1 MECPAEFVISPDPIP
16 AHAGWDDGRDGA
28 EIVFLGRV
36 RHTEGDRPILG
47 IDYTCYLP
55 MAEQELRRIHEAV
68 GLAHGPHR
76 VSVRHRIGF
85 VRNGEPSLLIAC
97 AARHSAEAF
106 ALTRDYLARIKA
118 SLPVWKR
125 VVYAGADM

>member
-1 MECPAEFVISPDPIP
+1 MEFPADLVISPDPIP
-16 AHAGWDDGRDGA
+16 PHKGWDDGHDGA
-28 EIVFLGRV
+28 EIIFLGRV
-36 RHTEGDRPILG
+36 RGTEDDRPILG

-55 MAEQELRRIHEAV
+55 MAEQELRRIHLAV
-68 GLAHGPHR
+68 VQAHGPHR
-76 VSVRHRIGF
+76 VTVQHRTGF

-106 ALTRDYLARIKA
+106 AICRDYLGRIKA

-125 VVYAGADM
+125 VVYVAADM